1 MMKYLG
7 LASLMIAVT
16 GCSSTVEHIII
27 PTDDAK
33 DSKLS
38 WEMEGRAPEWHVSIN
53 DQRFHGSFPGRYE
66 GRMMSWEETTKG
78 NKTHLKSTNQLANIE
93 LTEKD
98 CSVAG
103 KDFSHSAVV
112 KINKQTFKGCAK
124 RKS

>member
-1 MMKYLG
+1 MLKYFG
-7 LASLMIAVT
+7 LTSLMIIVA
-16 GCSSTVEHIII
+16 GCSSTIDQIVKPKNDSET
-27 PTDDAK
+27 PTI
-33 DSKLS
+33 S

-103 KDFSHSAVV
+103 KSFSHSAVV

>member
-1 MMKYLG
+1 MIKYLG
-7 LASLMIAVT
+7 LASLAAVIV
-16 GCSSTVEHIII
+16 GCANTPPPAKAVE
-27 PTDDAK
+27 TDGPQIQ
-33 DSKLS
+33 
-38 WEMEGRAPEWHVSIN
+38 WVMEGRAPEWHVSIN

-66 GRMMSWEETTKG
+66 GRMMSWDETTKG

-112 KINKQTFKGCAK
+112 NINKQTFKGCAK